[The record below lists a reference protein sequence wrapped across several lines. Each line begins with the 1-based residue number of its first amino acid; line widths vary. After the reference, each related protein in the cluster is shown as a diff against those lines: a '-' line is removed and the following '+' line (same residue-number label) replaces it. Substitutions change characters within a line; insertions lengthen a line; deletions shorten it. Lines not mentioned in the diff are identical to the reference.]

1 MGFGK
6 GIRLNKSIAKSD
18 DRAKRKV
25 AADESLEQLCKR
37 QKVEID
43 DMRRQLDEAIE
54 QRDLATKQRDEAQTE
69 IPDIMM
75 KASVDHIY
83 IFLIF

>member
-43 DMRRQLDEAIE
+43 DDMRRQLDEAIE
-54 QRDLATKQRDEAQTE
+54 
-69 IPDIMM
+69 
-75 KASVDHIY
+75 
-83 IFLIF
+83 

>member
-6 GIRLNKSIAKSD
+6 GIQLKKSIVKSE

-25 AADESLEQLCKR
+25 AADESIEQLCKR

-43 DMRRQLDEAIE
+43 DMRRLLDEAIE
-54 QRDLATKQRDEAQTE
+54 
-69 IPDIMM
+69 
-75 KASVDHIY
+75 
-83 IFLIF
+83 